1 VRENRMHGLMREG
14 RREPALYSTEIFNND
29 ITLTSA
35 LLDRLLHH
43 AESIGIEA
51 RSYRM
56 RDQSGA

>member
-1 VRENRMHGLMREG
+1 MHGLMREG